1 VEAAYKQLTHELGQL
16 EDLERAL
23 SILNWDQQTM
33 MPPRGADARAEQMA
47 TLAGIH
53 HERFISQEIGDLL
66 EQLHTLEQSIPPDS
80 VEASVI
86 RVTRR
91 DYEKRR
97 RVPAELATELSRASA
112 QSFPIWVEAKKNSD
126 FKLFA
131 PHLERTLALKHQYID
146 CFEGFDRPYDVLLD
160 DFEPGMTTDEVASV
174 FARLRDALT
183 PLVARI
189 QERQDRVDDSAFH
202 GEFPS
207 DQQRAMLLELLP
219 SLGYEPEGMRL
230 DPAPH
235 PFASGSATTDVRLT
249 THYDEANLKPALF
262 GTIHELGHGLY
273 EAGFAPELDRLPLGH
288 AASLGLHESQS
299 RLWENIV
306 GRSRPFWQF
315 AAPLLCKH
323 FPAQV
328 NGADVE
334 ALYRGANK
342 MSPSLIRVE
351 ADETTYALHII
362 LRFELEQDLIDG
374 RLAVADVPE
383 AWSAKMREYLGVEVP
398 DDARGVLQDIH
409 WADGYFGYFPT
420 YALGSVISAQIW
432 QRARTDIPDVE
443 EAFARGEFLALRE
456 WLREHLHRFGRK
468 FTAKETIE
476 LVAGG
481 PLDPEPFIA
490 YITGKVDE
498 LYGA

>member
-1 VEAAYKQLTHELGQL
+1 MDAAYKQLTHRLGQI
-16 EDLERAL
+16 EDLNRAL
-23 SILNWDQQTM
+23 AVLNWDQQTV
-33 MPPRGADARAEQMA
+33 MPPRGGKARAEEMA
-47 TLAGIH
+47 TLAGII
-53 HERFISQEIGDLL
+53 HERFIDPAIGQLL
-66 EQLHTLEQSIPPDS
+66 EQLRPIEQDYPAESI
-80 VEASVI
+80 EASVV

-91 DYEKRR
+91 DFEKRR

-112 QSFPIWVEAKKNSD
+112 LAFPVWIEARTHSN
-126 FKLFA
+126 FALFA
-131 PHLERTLALKHQYID
+131 PHLEHTLSLKQRYID
-146 CFEGFDRPYDVLLD
+146 CFDDFACRYDVLLD
-160 DFEPGMTTDEVASV
+160 DFEPRMTTTEVASV

-189 QERQDRVDDSAFH
+189 RDRQDRVQDN
-202 GEFPS
+202 EFQGSFPPTR
-207 DQQRAMLLELLP
+207 QRAMLLELLP
-219 SLGYEPEGMRL
+219 SFGYEPEAMRL

-235 PFASGSATTDVRLT
+235 PFASGIAIDDVRLT
-249 THYDEANLKPALF
+249 TRYNETHLKPALF
-262 GTIHELGHGLY
+262 GTIHECGHGLY
-273 EAGFAPELDRLPLGH
+273 EAGISPALDRLPIGH
-288 AASLGLHESQS
+288 AASLALHESQS

-315 AAPLLCKH
+315 ATPLLKKH
-323 FPAQV
+323 FPDHF
-328 NGADVE
+328 ADTSVDSV
-334 ALYRGANK
+334 YRGANK
-342 MSPSLIRVE
+342 MRPSLIRVE

-362 LRFELEQDLIDG
+362 LRFELEQDLINGD
-374 RLAVADVPE
+374 LAIADLPE
-383 AWSAKMREYLGVEVP
+383 AWNAKMRDYLGIGVP
-398 DDARGVLQDIH
+398 DDSRGVLQDIH

-432 QRARTDIPDVE
+432 RRATTDVPDIE
-443 EAFARGEFLALRE
+443 DAFARGEFLGLRE
-456 WLREHLHRFGRK
+456 WLREHLHKYGRK

>member
-1 VEAAYKQLTHELGQL
+1 VEAAFEQLTHELGQL

-23 SILNWDQQTM
+23 GILSWDQQTM
-33 MPPRGADARAEQMA
+33 MPPGGGAARAEQMA

-53 HERFISQEIGDLL
+53 HERFISPEIGNLL
-66 EQLHTLEQSIPPDS
+66 DQLQPFEQNNPPDS

-91 DYEKRR
+91 DYEKRK

-112 QSFPIWVEAKKNSD
+112 LAFPVWVEAKKSSD

-131 PHLERTLALKHQYID
+131 PNLEHALALKHQYID
-146 CFEGFDRPYDVLLD
+146 CFEDFDQPYDALLD
-160 DFEPGMTTDEVASV
+160 DFEPGMTTAEVASV

-189 QERQDRVDDSAFH
+189 RERQDRVTDAAFH

-219 SLGYEPEGMRL
+219 SLGYEPDTMRL

-235 PFASGSATTDVRLT
+235 PFASGIATTDVRLT

-315 AAPLLCKH
+315 AAPLIGKH
-323 FPAQV
+323 FPAQMK
-328 NGADVE
+328 GADVE
-334 ALYRGANK
+334 ALYRSANK
-342 MSPSLIRVE
+342 MTPSLIRVE

-362 LRFELEQDLIDG
+362 LRFELEQDLIDSK
-374 RLAVADVPE
+374 LAVADVPE
-383 AWSAKMREYLGVEVP
+383 AWNTKMRDYLGVVVP

-432 QRARTDIPDVE
+432 QRAKADIPDVE
-443 EAFARGEFLALRE
+443 EALGRGEFLGLRE
-456 WLREHLHRFGRK
+456 WLREHLHRHGRK
-468 FTAKETIE
+468 FMAKETIE